1 LPPIRQLK
9 AHSLLPWEHL
19 HPRPETRSAP
29 LKRKAH
35 RRGASSFSGP
45 RDSEGCPWSRAWPW
59 LWPSAPAAISAG
71 TRNAVSALTRR
82 SRDALKDESHS
93 AEIPFMRLR
102 GLLGI
107 SVVGLSVALGGC
119 AYHGTL
125 RPGFYAPREAPA
137 KVALRA
143 ALVVG
148 ENVESLEYEEHF
160 AWGHSVHLVTSP
172 ALKQALAQATAS
184 LFDHVDVV
192 QTAAQGSTADVVLLP
207 TVELREHVLYMKV
220 AARNPES
227 GETLAEYEASGNM
240 QTSTPT
246 TVTLMAVLN
255 GVFCGLLTPITAPI
269 ATHSWGTAAEAT
281 LERRLASNVRQI
293 TEEIANDRALVAR
306 ATGARPRDEAS
317 RVPERF
323 SDARDGAHR
332 E

>member
-1 LPPIRQLK
+1 
-9 AHSLLPWEHL
+9 
-19 HPRPETRSAP
+19 
-29 LKRKAH
+29 
-35 RRGASSFSGP
+35 
-45 RDSEGCPWSRAWPW
+45 
-59 LWPSAPAAISAG
+59 
-71 TRNAVSALTRR
+71 
-82 SRDALKDESHS
+82 
-93 AEIPFMRLR
+93 MRLR

-125 RPGFYAPREAPA
+125 RPGFYVPREAPA

-148 ENVESLEYEEHF
+148 ENLESLEYEEHF
-160 AWGHSVHLVTSP
+160 AWGHSVHLVTHP
-172 ALKQALAQATAS
+172 ALKEALTQATAS

-192 QTAAQGSTADVVLLP
+192 RTAAQGSTADIVLLP
-207 TVELREHVLYMKV
+207 TVELREHVLYMKL

-227 GETLAEYEASGNM
+227 GEMLAEYEASGNA

-246 TVTLMAVLN
+246 SVTVVAILN

-306 ATGARPRDEAS
+306 ARVVRPQPEAS
-317 RVPERF
+317 LDPERLLN
-323 SDARDGAHR
+323 ARGYGEHR
-332 E
+332 D